1 MTFVLSKA
9 KKEGVEDAIA
19 KYDGLWDIEIPSSSA
34 IDGDHYLILKSKNKH
49 HAIATD
55 LGKEFQFT
63 GNEFVLQYEVNF
75 LEGIS
80 CGGGYVKLLSASPN
94 LDLTQFHDKTP
105 YTIMFGPDK
114 CGMDMKIHFIFRHR
128 NPKTGVIE
136 EKHAKQSSKS
146 LDTYFSDKKTHLYTL
161 VVRSDNSFEIYVDQ
175 TLVNS
180 GNLLKDVN
188 PPVNPPNEID
198 DPNDKKPA
206 DWDDRAKI
214 PDPTAKKPDDWDET
228 APEFIIDEDA
238 VMPEGWLENEPTLI
252 PDESSKKP
260 DDWDDATDGEWE
272 APKIEN
278 PACKDAPGCGKWSKP
293 LVKNPKYKG
302 KWSPPL
308 ISNPAYKGEWHPKRI
323 PNPDFYEDKEP
334 YKMTPIRALGLELW
348 SLSDQIAFDNFYI
361 GTSKKGADDF
371 AAQTWALKHS
381 AELAADTSAKSVVDA
396 IKEVVSEKPWVVAL
410 VLLAVL
416 VPLLLICI
424 FCCRSSPEETPSEA
438 AAHHKKTDEPV
449 VDDENATGAVVEEVE
464 ESPAE
469 EDEEEEPASKEAGD
483 AEKVV
488 DDASEDD
495 HEIEDEEVV
504 HNPEDLRRLT
514 MANKS
519 EMAISVSIVFVGN
532 VIRRLLSGLES
543 EPQGRSERVSSVN
556 ARRSGFTKSTAGDI
570 TDVSTDS

>member
-1 MTFVLSKA
+1 MVVRSSEISVTPIVATDILLRHRRFVLSKA

-19 KYDGLWDIEIPSSSA
+19 KYDGLWDVEIPPSSA
-34 IDGDHYLILKSKNKH
+34 IEGDHYLVLKSKNKH

-55 LGKEFQFT
+55 LGKEFKFT

-80 CGGGYVKLLSASPN
+80 CGGGYVKLLSATPDLN
-94 LDLTQFHDKTP
+94 LV
-105 YTIMFGPDK
+105 
-114 CGMDMKIHFIFRHR
+114 FI
-128 NPKTGVIE
+128 
-136 EKHAKQSSKS
+136 
-146 LDTYFSDKKTHLYTL
+146 
-161 VVRSDNSFEIYVDQ
+161 RSDNSFEIYVDQ

-180 GNLLKDVN
+180 GNLLKDVS
-188 PPVNPPNEID
+188 PAVNPPNEID
-198 DPNDKKPA
+198 DPNDKKPS

-214 PDPTAKKPDDWDET
+214 PDPAAKKPDDWDET
-228 APEFIIDEDA
+228 APEFIVDEDA
-238 VMPEGWLENEPTLI
+238 VMPEGWLENEPKLI

-293 LVKNPKYKG
+293 HIKNPKYKG

-308 ISNPAYKGEWHPKRI
+308 ISNPAYKGEWHPKKI

-361 GTSKKGADDF
+361 GTSKKGADEF

-396 IKEVVSEKPWVVAL
+396 VKEVVSEKPWVVAL
-410 VLLAVL
+410 VSLAVM
-416 VPLLLICI
+416 VPLVLLCI
-424 FCCRSSPEETPSEA
+424 FCCRSSPEETPAEA

-449 VDDENATGAVVEEVE
+449 ADDENATGAGVQEVE
-464 ESPAE
+464 ESPVE
-469 EDEEEEPASKEAGD
+469 EEEEADEEEEPASKEAGD
-483 AEKVV
+483 TEKVS
-488 DDASEDD
+488 DDAAEDD
-495 HEIEDEEVV
+495 HESENEEVSK
-504 HNPEDLRRLT
+504 PATRQRTRKE
-514 MANKS
+514 
-519 EMAISVSIVFVGN
+519 
-532 VIRRLLSGLES
+532 
-543 EPQGRSERVSSVN
+543 
-556 ARRSGFTKSTAGDI
+556 
-570 TDVSTDS
+570 